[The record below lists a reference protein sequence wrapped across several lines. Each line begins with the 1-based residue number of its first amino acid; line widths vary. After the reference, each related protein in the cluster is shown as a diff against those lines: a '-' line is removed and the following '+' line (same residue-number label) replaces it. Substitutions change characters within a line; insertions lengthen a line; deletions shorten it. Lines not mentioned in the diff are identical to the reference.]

1 MERFRQWRCDHGRYP
16 DAPLTADDACTWLAQ
31 LADGGRLK
39 ASTLE
44 TYVSALSN
52 WFDTEQR
59 HPDNVDLGPMTS
71 PSVRRLLEGVANAQA
86 TRAQERPLSEERA
99 LSTPLTLSSLRLYAF
114 DTTQPRERMHRAA
127 AFLGVC
133 LGLRISELLGN
144 SVHPGR
150 ALRMEQL
157 TFYADAAALT
167 PLPIDS
173 TRSPATIP
181 VVLQLV
187 LRATKTQ
194 HLTPTIKIC
203 AVAEAVKAVWEW
215 FRDCHTAGRGPQD
228 RIFQLEGRHPLSA
241 YALMQFLQRR
251 HLAAGLGC
259 ARFTGKSL
267 RRGGAST
274 LAANGVDEEH
284 IARLGW
290 ANNSHVW
297 KRYANDPAVQRQR
310 SIQQN
315 KLMSADCKIPRHKQ

>member
-1 MERFRQWRCDHGRYP
+1 M
-16 DAPLTADDACTWLAQ
+16 
-31 LADGGRLK
+31 

-44 TYVSALSN
+44 TYASALSN

-59 HPDNVDLGPMTS
+59 HPDNVDPNPMAS
-71 PSVRRLLEGVANAQA
+71 PSVRRLLAGVANAQA
-86 TRAQERPLSEERA
+86 ARAQERPLSEEQA
-99 LSTPLTLSSLRLYAF
+99 QSTPLTLPLLRLCVF
-114 DTTQPRERMHRAA
+114 DMTQPRHRMYRAA

-133 LGLRISELLGN
+133 LALRISELLGN
-144 SVHPGR
+144 SVHPER

-167 PLPIDS
+167 PLPGNSAASS
-173 TRSPATIP
+173 TAIP
-181 VVLQLV
+181 VVLQLM

-194 HLTPTIKIC
+194 HLTRTIKIC
-203 AVAEAVKAVWEW
+203 AVAEAVSAVWVW
-215 FRDCHTAGRGPQD
+215 FRDCHIAGRGPQD
-228 RIFQLEGRHPLSA
+228 RLFQLEGGHPLSA

-251 HLAAGLGC
+251 HLAAGLGP
-259 ARFTGKSL
+259 ARLTGKSL

-315 KLMSADCKIPRHKQ
+315 KLMSADCRTPKSER